1 MWADR
6 VSLFP
11 HGQGLV
17 EGRKACGRGSGG
29 QHVKYHSVERA
40 VDGVQDDV
48 WPAGSR
54 VAGRSGSLGATARGF
69 ANFGETG
76 GREGWRGGDGVE
88 GYMRQRSVAVR
99 RQC

>member
-1 MWADR
+1 MEVVGNAYALDSPDR

-48 WPAGSR
+48 WATGS
-54 VAGRSGSLGATARGF
+54 
-69 ANFGETG
+69 
-76 GREGWRGGDGVE
+76 
-88 GYMRQRSVAVR
+88 QVAVTV
-99 RQC
+99 